1 MSTTMTSPAQQLKQ
15 EIEESGMIDSRSID
29 FYQELLD
36 NGVESLEQF
45 EESYQGLHQTE
56 GDFVEELLNDCYVNE
71 LPTWVHIDYQRTW
84 DDSLRFDYFSVQT
97 GASRYEIFRNI

>member
-1 MSTTMTSPAQQLKQ
+1 MSTTMTSPAQQLEQ
-15 EIEESGMIDSRSID
+15 ELNESGLIDSRSD
-29 FYQELLD
+29 EFYQELVD
-36 NGVESLEQF
+36 NGIESLEQF

-84 DDSLRFDYFSVQT
+84 NDSLSYDYFSIEIGVQ
-97 GASRYEIFRNI
+97 GYEIFRAI

>member
-1 MSTTMTSPAQQLKQ
+1 MTSPALQLQQ
-15 EIEESGMIDSRSID
+15 EIEESGCIDSRSID

-36 NGVESLEQF
+36 NGIESLEQF

-84 DDSLRFDYFSVQT
+84 NDSLSYDYFSIEIGVQ
-97 GASRYEIFRNI
+97 GYEIFRVI

>member
-1 MSTTMTSPAQQLKQ
+1 MTSPAQQLEL
-15 EIEESGMIDSRSID
+15 EIAESGLIDSRSD
-29 FYQELLD
+29 EFYQELVD
-36 NGVESLEQF
+36 NGIESLEQF

-84 DDSLRFDYFSVQT
+84 DDSLSYDYFSIEIGVQ
-97 GASRYEIFRNI
+97 GYEIFRVI

>member
-1 MSTTMTSPAQQLKQ
+1 MSTTMTSPAQQLEQ
-15 EIEESGMIDSRSID
+15 ELNESGLIDSRSD
-29 FYQELLD
+29 EFYQELVD
-36 NGVESLEQF
+36 NGIESLEQF

-84 DDSLRFDYFSVQT
+84 NDSLSYDYFSIEIGVQ
-97 GASRYEIFRNI
+97 GYEIFRVI